1 MVQLILFGLLASI
14 AVLFFVNHLLFGGKL
29 LKRENTG
36 WLVDV
41 VKYGIILLMFLI
53 VARYVVYN

>member
-1 MVQLILFGLLASI
+1 MVELILFGLLGLI
-14 AVLFFVNHLLFGGKL
+14 AVLFFVNHFFFGGEL

-41 VKYGIILLMFLI
+41 VKYGTIVLVILIL
-53 VARYVVYN
+53 VKYVIYN

>member
-1 MVQLILFGLLASI
+1 MDLILFGLLGLI
-14 AVLFFVNHLLFGGKL
+14 AVLFFINHLFFGGKL

-41 VKYGIILLMFLI
+41 AKYGTIVLVILIL
-53 VARYVVYN
+53 VKYVVYN

>member
-1 MVQLILFGLLASI
+1 MDLILFGLLGLI
-14 AVLFFVNHLLFGGKL
+14 AVLFFINHLFFGGKL

-41 VKYGIILLMFLI
+41 AKYGTIALVIIILVKYAF
-53 VARYVVYN
+53 YN

>member
-1 MVQLILFGLLASI
+1 MIELILFGLLASI
-14 AVLFFVNHLLFGGKL
+14 AVLFFVNHLLFGGKI

-41 VKYGIILLMFLI
+41 AKYGTIVLVILIL
-53 VARYVVYN
+53 VRYVVYN